1 MRGVAQ
7 TVYPLH
13 QHVLT
18 MEKAVL
24 STTDPASGGMERV
37 LTCSFSF
44 TRRHRLLQA
53 SQFKKIFSQ
62 PDCRA
67 TDQSFAMLAVSN
79 GTSQARL
86 GLAVS
91 KRRIKLA
98 VGRNRIKR
106 LVRDSFRLHQQQLS
120 GLDIV
125 VIDRQ
130 GADGRDNGELAKA
143 LEQLW
148 ARLAKKCKSC

>member
-1 MRGVAQ
+1 
-7 TVYPLH
+7 
-13 QHVLT
+13 
-18 MEKAVL
+18 
-24 STTDPASGGMERV
+24 
-37 LTCSFSF
+37 
-44 TRRHRLLQA
+44 
-53 SQFKKIFSQ
+53 
-62 PDCRA
+62 
-67 TDQSFAMLAVSN
+67 MLAVCN
-79 GTSQARL
+79 GTSQPRL

-106 LVRDSFRLHQQQLS
+106 LVRDSFRLHQQLLA

-130 GADGRDNGELAKA
+130 GADGRDNRELAKA